1 MEQHEDWNEVLL
13 YLPVDNIVKIIK
25 FKVDNINKIIRAI
38 FVEII
43 KYLRNHIIK
52 VIECKVESIKIII
65 VILLR
70 STSNKEHQQYRQI
83 CIIKCKVDNGQ
94 YHQDQCCWDHQL
106 LD

>member
-25 FKVDNINKIIRAI
+25 FKVDNMDKIIRAI

-43 KYLRNHIIK
+43 KYMLDRILK

-65 VILLR
+65 VKI
-70 STSNKEHQQYRQI
+70 NK
-83 CIIKCKVDNGQ
+83 
-94 YHQDQCCWDHQL
+94 
-106 LD
+106 

>member
-1 MEQHEDWNEVLL
+1 MEQQEDWNEVLR

-43 KYLRNHIIK
+43 KYMLDRILK

-65 VILLR
+65 VKI
-70 STSNKEHQQYRQI
+70 NK
-83 CIIKCKVDNGQ
+83 
-94 YHQDQCCWDHQL
+94 
-106 LD
+106 